1 MFTRQ
6 IAQKILKWKI
16 EASPVNAA
24 LSSTSNKAIESVL
37 LSTEWT
43 IITRQEVLRFAH
55 MKYQYFCPRMLQAE
69 RSFFRYKA
77 ASPQNRSYLDNT

>member
-24 LSSTSNKAIESVL
+24 LSSISNKAIESVL
-37 LSTEWT
+37 LRTEWS
-43 IITRQEVLRFAH
+43 RLSGPSSRAKRCSVL
-55 MKYQYFCPRMLQAE
+55 P
-69 RSFFRYKA
+69 
-77 ASPQNRSYLDNT
+77 T